1 MYNLQCQEDESLARQ
16 LQITRSTERRIQL
29 ALALVVV
36 LSREHKRRE
45 PEVAED
51 EVRQAVVELVGAESG
66 EDEGGHPEAE
76 NDGRLAQ

>member
-1 MYNLQCQEDESLARQ
+1 MFDLQCQEDKSLARQ
-16 LQITRSTERRIQL
+16 LQIARSTERRIQL

-36 LSREHKRRE
+36 LGREHERRE

-51 EVRQAVVELVGAESG
+51 EVWQGVVELVGAENG

-76 NDGRLAQ
+76 DDGRLEQ